1 MVTPNLNADSNP
13 PDILAKQKSRYFLT
27 WRWHFYAGLFVIP
40 FMLMLSITG
49 LIMLFDDEI
58 ESARYGEVLSVNSSA
73 YSSQEPLPVSAQL
86 ATVQQAYPD
95 GTVTQFVP
103 ATSSEVTNR
112 FSVTMADES
121 TQFVLVNPYNADITG
136 TIDRSDSWYQL
147 ANDIH
152 GTLLIGD
159 VGDYLIEIAASLT
172 VILLVSGIYLWLP
185 NDNARRA
192 GFLKIRTD
200 NGSRILLRDLHANI
214 GGVLSIVLLFF
225 VLSGLAWAGIW
236 GAKIVQPWGSFP
248 AQKWDDLPVSD
259 LNHKALNH
267 GSEEEM
273 PWNLELTPL
282 PQSNVHVHGEE
293 ITSGLSAGSA
303 EKAGMATE
311 QIGIDRVVNEAK
323 VLGFGQYKLNFP
335 RSETGVFTVSANT
348 MSGDITDPTQDRTT
362 HIDQYTG
369 KVLADVTWNEYNM
382 IAKAMAA
389 GIALHQGDISIIN
402 KIANVVFCLA
412 FILIAV
418 TGALMWW
425 QRRPAGQRK
434 LGAPPKAVD
443 SGLWKVGVVSV
454 VLVCIAFPMAGLTIV
469 ALMTIDALICRY
481 MTTFKEA
488 LS

>member
-1 MVTPNLNADSNP
+1 MVSSNP
-13 PDILAKQKSRYFLT
+13 TPPLAGTQATQKSRYFLT
-27 WRWHFYAGLFVIP
+27 WRWHFYAGLFVVP

-58 ESARYGEVLSVNSSA
+58 ESARYGEVLSINPDA
-73 YSSQEPLPVSAQL
+73 YSSQALLPISVQL
-86 ATVQQAYPD
+86 KAVQQAYPE

-103 ATSSEVTNR
+103 ATSSDVANR

-121 TQFVLVNPYNADITG
+121 TQFVLVNPYTADITG

-192 GFLKIRTD
+192 GFLKIRT
-200 NGSRILLRDLHANI
+200 NSGTRTLLRDLHANI

-248 AQKWDDLPVSD
+248 AQKWDDVPVSS
-259 LNHKALNH
+259 LNHKSLNH
-267 GSEEEM
+267 GAEEEI

-282 PQSNVHVHGEE
+282 PESKGNVHGEE
-293 ITSGLSAGSA
+293 TASGSA
-303 EKAGMATE
+303 SGKGEKVGLVA
-311 QIGIDRVVNEAK
+311 QPIGIDRVVNEAK
-323 VLGFGQYKLNFP
+323 ALGFTQYKLNFP
-335 RSETGVFTVSANT
+335 RSESGVFTVSANT

-362 HIDQYTG
+362 HIDQYSG
-369 KVLADVTWNEYNM
+369 KVLADVTWRDYNTV
-382 IAKAMAA
+382 AKAMAA

-402 KIANVVFCLA
+402 KIANVLFCLA

-418 TGALMWW
+418 TGAVMWW

-454 VLVCIAFPMAGLTIV
+454 VLVCVAFPMAGLTIV
-469 ALMTIDALICRY
+469 ALMAMDALICRY
-481 MTTFKEA
+481 MATFKDA

>member
-1 MVTPNLNADSNP
+1 MVSSNP
-13 PDILAKQKSRYFLT
+13 NTPLAGTQATQKSRYFLT

-40 FMLMLSITG
+40 FMLMHSITG

-58 ESARYGEVLSVNSSA
+58 ESARYGEVLSVNPDT
-73 YSSQEPLPVSAQL
+73 YSSQAPLPISAQL
-86 ATVQQAYPD
+86 KAVQQAYPE

-103 ATSSEVTNR
+103 ATSSDVANR

-121 TQFVLVNPYNADITG
+121 TQFVLVNPYTADITG

-200 NGSRILLRDLHANI
+200 SGTRILLRDLHANI
-214 GGVLSIVLLFF
+214 GGVLSIALLFF

-248 AQKWDDLPVSD
+248 AQKWDDVPVSS

-282 PQSNVHVHGEE
+282 PESKGHVHGEE
-293 ITSGLSAGSA
+293 MASGSA
-303 EKAGMATE
+303 SGNGEKAE
-311 QIGIDRVVNEAK
+311 FVIQQIGIDRVVNEAK
-323 VLGFGQYKLNFP
+323 ALGFTQYKLNFP
-335 RSETGVFTVSANT
+335 RSESGVFTVSANT

-362 HIDQYTG
+362 HIDQYSG
-369 KVLADVTWNEYNM
+369 KVLADVSWRDYNTV
-382 IAKAMAA
+382 AKAMAA

-402 KIANVVFCLA
+402 KIANVLFCLA

-418 TGALMWW
+418 TGAGMWW

-454 VLVCIAFPMAGLTIV
+454 VLVCVAFPMAGLTIV
-469 ALMTIDALICRY
+469 ALMMMDALMVRY